1 MRTWFVTVLLLALE
15 LGRGSGAAAADD
27 IGQTRAEQAGSALI
41 GTAAPVLKLTTIDG
55 QSIDLSSLYGKKA
68 VYLKFLATWCVPCL
82 QQMPHFEHAFE
93 TEGSDLE
100 VIAINTN
107 FNETPESVAAYRQ
120 RHGLKMPI
128 VMDDGRLA
136 AALNLRVTPQHV
148 LIARDGRIAYVGHL
162 ADEKLDLAVAGVRQP
177 QSHAPNMRQARVVS
191 AARPTSVITTSA
203 GEKFTLRDPKGQRD
217 TVLVFMSPWC
227 EGYLK
232 DSRPTMSAQCREVR
246 EQTEK
251 LAPESAARWIGI
263 ASGLWA
269 DAADLRDYQQKN
281 ALRIPLALDA
291 SGNLFRSYAV
301 TRVPTVIV
309 LSPDGHELHRASG
322 GATEMAPLL
331 SGEARKL

>member
-1 MRTWFVTVLLLALE
+1 MTMLLLALP
-15 LGRGSGAAAADD
+15 LGGGLGAAIADD
-27 IGQTRAEQAGSALI
+27 SGQTRAEEAGSALI
-41 GTAAPVLKLTTIDG
+41 GTAAPALKLTTIDG
-55 QSIDLSSLYGKKA
+55 QGIDLSSLYGKKA
-68 VYLKFLATWCVPCL
+68 VYLKFWATWCVPCL

-107 FNETPESVAAYRQ
+107 FNETPDSVATYRQ

-162 ADEKLDLAVAGVRQP
+162 ADEKLDLALAAVRQP
-177 QSHAPNMRQARVVS
+177 QSHAPSMKQARAVN
-191 AARPTSVITTSA
+191 AARPSSVTTSA
-203 GEKFTLRDPKGQRD
+203 GGKFMLRDPKGQHD

-246 EQTEK
+246 EQTER
-251 LAPESAARWIGI
+251 LAPEGQARWIDI

-269 DAADLRDYQQKN
+269 DAADLKDYQQKN
-281 ALRIPLALDA
+281 GLRIPVALDA

-301 TRVPTVIV
+301 SSVPTVIV
-309 LSPDGHELHRASG
+309 LGPDGHELHRASG
-322 GATEMAPLL
+322 GDPEMAALL